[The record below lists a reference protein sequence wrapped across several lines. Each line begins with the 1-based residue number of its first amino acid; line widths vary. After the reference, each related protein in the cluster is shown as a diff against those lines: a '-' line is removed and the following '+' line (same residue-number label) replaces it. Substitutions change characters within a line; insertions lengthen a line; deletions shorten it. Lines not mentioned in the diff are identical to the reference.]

1 VKRSLFD
8 LEGAGTLLD
17 QFRRVVEIMRRM
29 FFPNILGEVLGRAV
43 PGAILLVLILFANNR
58 QDRLDD
64 ILKLPILV
72 VVGVLIAGVL
82 LACGIQ
88 ILRQLLDKFLFKY
101 DYYDRDFQDQV
112 RMVGDLDHLVRM
124 SLIATIRNLVGNS
137 LGAVVI
143 GVICVAWNFIN
154 NGWDWL
160 QLTSGSQ
167 SMFYIVLTG
176 VLGLIFLL
184 GRLYV
189 VCTAWEY
196 DEAIQIVRS

>member
-1 VKRSLFD
+1 MKKSPFD
-8 LEGAGTLLD
+8 LEGADTLLD
-17 QFRRVVEIMRRM
+17 HFRRAVEIMRRM
-29 FFPNILGEVLGRAV
+29 FFPNILDEVLGRAV
-43 PGAILLVLILFANNR
+43 PGAILLVLILCANNG

-72 VVGVLIAGVL
+72 VAGVMAAGML
-82 LACGIQ
+82 LAHGIQ
-88 ILRQLLDKFLFKY
+88 LLRQLLDKCLFKY

-112 RMVGDLDHLVRM
+112 RMAGDLDQLVRM
-124 SLIATIRNLVGNS
+124 SLITTIRNLVGNS

-143 GVICVAWNFIN
+143 GVIYVAWNFID

-160 QLTSGSQ
+160 QLTSGNQ

-189 VCTAWEY
+189 VCTVWEY

>member
-1 VKRSLFD
+1 MKRNSFD
-8 LEGAGTLLD
+8 MEGDETFLD
-17 QFRRVVEIMRRM
+17 QIRRVVEIMIRM
-29 FFPNILGEVLGRAV
+29 FIPNILSEFFGRVV
-43 PGAILLVLILFANNR
+43 PGAILLVFILCANSG
-58 QDRLDD
+58 QGRLDD
-64 ILKLPILV
+64 IQKLPNLV
-72 VVGVLIAGVL
+72 IGGVLVAGVL
-82 LACGIQ
+82 LAYGIQ
-88 ILRQLLDKFLFKY
+88 YLRQLLDKVLFKY

-112 RMVGDLDHLVRM
+112 RVVGDLDQLVRM
-124 SLIATIRNLVGNS
+124 SLISTVRNLVGNS

-143 GVICVAWNFIN
+143 GVIYVAWNFIN

-160 QLTSGSQ
+160 QLTSGNQ
-167 SMFYIVLTG
+167 SMFYIVLAG

>member
-1 VKRSLFD
+1 M
-8 LEGAGTLLD
+8 EGDETFLD
-17 QFRRVVEIMRRM
+17 QIRRVVEIMIRM
-29 FFPNILGEVLGRAV
+29 FIPNILSEFFGRVV
-43 PGAILLVLILFANNR
+43 PGAILLVFILCANSG
-58 QDRLDD
+58 QGRLDD
-64 ILKLPILV
+64 IQKLPNLV
-72 VVGVLIAGVL
+72 IGGVLVAGVL
-82 LACGIQ
+82 LAYGIQ
-88 ILRQLLDKFLFKY
+88 YLRQLLDKVLFKY

-112 RMVGDLDHLVRM
+112 RVVGDLDQLVRM
-124 SLIATIRNLVGNS
+124 SLISTVRNLVGNS

-143 GVICVAWNFIN
+143 GVIYVAWNFIN

-160 QLTSGSQ
+160 QLTSGNQ
-167 SMFYIVLTG
+167 SMFYIVLAG